1 MVGDIL
7 LRGGRMSVNMNLLLV
22 EDDEMLG
29 DGIKTVMERR
39 GLGIDWV
46 RDGLSAMQS
55 IKTGHYDVL
64 LLDLNIPWLSGLEVL
79 ARLRSE
85 GNQIPVLVLTARSQV
100 VDRVQALDGGADDYV
115 VKPFDIDE
123 LCARIR
129 ALHRRHS
136 GQEAEMLR
144 HGDLVLD
151 PSAHTVTIQNSSVAL
166 SAKEFDILHSLMEN
180 MGRVMS
186 RRKLSEKVYCLEDDV
201 ESNAIEVHIHHLR
214 KKLGDHPIRT
224 VRGVGYVIEKPGVYA
239 KR

>member
-1 MVGDIL
+1 
-7 LRGGRMSVNMNLLLV
+7 MSSAINLLLV

-29 DGIKTVMERR
+29 DGIQTVLARR
-39 GLGIDWV
+39 GLAIDWV
-46 RDGLSAMQS
+46 RDGLSAMKS
-55 IKTGHYDVL
+55 LKTTCYDVL

-79 ARLRSE
+79 ARLRAE
-85 GNQIPVLVLTARSQV
+85 GNQIPVLVLTARAEV

-115 VKPFDIDE
+115 VKPFDIEE

-136 GQEAEMLR
+136 GQDDEILR

-151 PSAHTVTIQNSSVAL
+151 PSAHTVTIHNNEVSLSV
-166 SAKEFDILHSLMEN
+166 KEFDILQSLMEN

-186 RRKLSEKVYCLEDDV
+186 RQKLSEKVYCLDDDV

-214 KKLGDHPIRT
+214 KKLGEHPIRT
-224 VRGVGYVIEKPGVYA
+224 VRGVGYVIEKPTAGLV

>member
-1 MVGDIL
+1 
-7 LRGGRMSVNMNLLLV
+7 MNLLLV

-39 GLGIDWV
+39 GMSIDWV
-46 RDGLSAMQS
+46 RDGLSAMKS
-55 IKTGHYDVL
+55 VKSVHYDVL

-85 GNQIPVLVLTARSQV
+85 GIQIPVLVLTARSEV
-100 VDRVQALDGGADDYV
+100 VDRVKALDGGADDYV

-136 GQEAEMLR
+136 GQEPEMLR

-151 PSAHTVTIQNSSVAL
+151 PSAHTVTIQNSAISL

-224 VRGVGYVIEKPGVYA
+224 VRGVGYVIEKPGLLA

>member
-1 MVGDIL
+1 
-7 LRGGRMSVNMNLLLV
+7 MSAGISLLLV

-39 GLGIDWV
+39 GLNIAWV

-55 IKTGHYDVL
+55 LKTTHYDVL

-85 GNQIPVLVLTARSQV
+85 GNQIPVLVLTARSEV

-136 GQEAEMLR
+136 GQEPEMLR

-151 PSAHTVTIQNSSVAL
+151 PSSHTVTVQNSEVSL

-186 RRKLSEKVYCLEDDV
+186 RRKLNETVYCLDDDV

-224 VRGVGYVIEKPGVYA
+224 VRGVGYIIEKPGIYA

>member
-1 MVGDIL
+1 
-7 LRGGRMSVNMNLLLV
+7 MSSAINLLLV

-29 DGIKTVMERR
+29 DGIQSVLRRR
-39 GLGIDWV
+39 GLSIDWV
-46 RDGLSAMQS
+46 RDGLTAMQS
-55 IKTGHYDVL
+55 MKAARYDVL

-85 GNQIPVLVLTARSQV
+85 GNQIPVLVLTARSEV
-100 VDRVQALDGGADDYV
+100 LDRVQALDSGADDYV
-115 VKPFDIDE
+115 VKPFDIEE
-123 LCARIR
+123 LCVRIR

-136 GQEAEMLR
+136 GQEEEILR
-144 HGDLVLD
+144 HGELTLD
-151 PSAHTVTIQNSSVAL
+151 PSAHTVTIQSNEVSLSV
-166 SAKEFDILHSLMEN
+166 KEFDILQSLMEN

-186 RRKLSEKVYCLEDDV
+186 RRKLSEKVYCLDDDV

-224 VRGVGYVIEKPGVYA
+224 VRGVGYVIEKPTGTSA

>member
-1 MVGDIL
+1 
-7 LRGGRMSVNMNLLLV
+7 MNLLLV

-39 GLGIDWV
+39 GMSIDWV
-46 RDGLSAMQS
+46 RDGLSAMKS
-55 IKTGHYDVL
+55 VKSVHYDVV

-85 GNQIPVLVLTARSQV
+85 GNQIPVLVLTARSEV
-100 VDRVQALDGGADDYV
+100 VDRVKALDGGADDYV

-136 GQEAEMLR
+136 GQEPEMLR

-151 PSAHTVTIQNSSVAL
+151 PSAHTVTIQNSAISL

-224 VRGVGYVIEKPGVYA
+224 VRGVGYVIEKPGLLA